1 MKGIASALVISVIL
15 IVAIWLVGKTLGFH
29 VSLLGSIGLT
39 VALTVILNL
48 VLAAFSSR
56 RGTRW

>member
-15 IVAIWLVGKTLGFH
+15 IVAIWLVGETLGFQ

-39 VALTVILNL
+39 VALTIILNL

-56 RGTRW
+56 RGRRW